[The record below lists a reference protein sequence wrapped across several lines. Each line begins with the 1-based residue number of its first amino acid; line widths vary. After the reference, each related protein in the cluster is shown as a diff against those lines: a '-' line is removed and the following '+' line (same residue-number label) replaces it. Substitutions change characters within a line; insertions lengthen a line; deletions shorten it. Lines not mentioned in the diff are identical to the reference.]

1 MAETYYIG
9 KLTGEITKLSQ
20 LENDTG
26 FITEELDPVYKAEK
40 ENSVIDGGE
49 V

>member
-1 MAETYYIG
+1 MID
-9 KLTGEITKLSQ
+9 LTNENDITKLSQ

-49 V
+49 VE

>member
-1 MAETYYIG
+1 MID
-9 KLTGEITKLSQ
+9 LTNKNEITKLSQ
-20 LENDTG
+20 LENDKG

-40 ENSVIDGGE
+40 DNNVIDGGE

>member
-1 MAETYYIG
+1 MID
-9 KLTGEITKLSQ
+9 LTNENDITKLSQ

-40 ENSVIDGGE
+40 ESQNLIDGGE